1 MKKTMLALLFASSS
15 SIACMSG
22 HWEQIGK
29 SNSFAIDLV
38 QTGSHVTGK
47 YCFITNNGNRIDCAE
62 NDDDDNI
69 HGDVK
74 DGVADIKF
82 ESTFDGEGTAS
93 AEIKGSKL
101 IYTLKNKTPFVQ
113 ANMSV
118 PTVIELNKKPE

>member
-1 MKKTMLALLFASSS
+1 MKKILLALLFASSS
-15 SIACMSG
+15 SMACMTG
-22 HWEQIGK
+22 HWEEKDK
-29 SNSFAIDLV
+29 SNSFTIDLV

-62 NDDDDNI
+62 KDDDDNV

-93 AEIKGSKL
+93 AEIKGNKL
-101 IYTLKNKTPFVQ
+101 IYTIKDKAPFIQ

-118 PTVIELNKKPE
+118 PEVIEFNKK

>member
-1 MKKTMLALLFASSS
+1 MKKILLALLFASSS
-15 SIACMSG
+15 SMACMTG
-22 HWEQIGK
+22 HWEEKGK
-29 SNSFAIDLV
+29 SNSFTIDLV

-62 NDDDDNI
+62 KDDDNV

-93 AEIKGSKL
+93 AEIKGNKL
-101 IYTLKNKTPFVQ
+101 IYTIKDRAPFIQ

-118 PTVIELNKKPE
+118 PEVIEFNKK

>member
-1 MKKTMLALLFASSS
+1 MKKILLALLLTSSS
-15 SIACMSG
+15 SMACMTG
-22 HWEQIGK
+22 HWEKIGK
-29 SNSFAIDLV
+29 SNSFTIDLV

-62 NDDDDNI
+62 KDDDDNV

-93 AEIKGSKL
+93 AEIKGNKL
-101 IYTLKNKTPFVQ
+101 IYTIKDKTPFIQ

-118 PTVIELNKKPE
+118 PEVIYFNKN